1 MVVSI
6 VRTKIFICY
15 LLLITVCSCDSK
27 TIFDKYTSVNSHW
40 AIDQPIIYKFYISD
54 SIQPM
59 SLFLKIRTNEDYL
72 YSNLFLIVNLEYP
85 NGKKQLDT
93 LEYKMSNSDGTML
106 GQGLVS
112 IKEHKLWFKGHQ
124 DIFRFSEKGNYSIAI
139 KHAVRELGKT
149 QGVKFLDGIE
159 DVGFSI
165 EMIE

>member
-1 MVVSI
+1 M
-6 VRTKIFICY
+6 
-15 LLLITVCSCDSK
+15 
-27 TIFDKYTSVNSHW
+27 
-40 AIDQPIIYKFYISD
+40 
-54 SIQPM
+54 
-59 SLFLKIRTNEDYL
+59 
-72 YSNLFLIVNLEYP
+72 EYP